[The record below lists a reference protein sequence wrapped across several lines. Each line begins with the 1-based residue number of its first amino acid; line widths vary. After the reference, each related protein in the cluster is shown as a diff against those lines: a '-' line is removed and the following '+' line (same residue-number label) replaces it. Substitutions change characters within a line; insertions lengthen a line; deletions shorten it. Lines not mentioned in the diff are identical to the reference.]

1 MTNIPEGNQD
11 FKTFE
16 KTIFDIMCLI
26 ACELMRQYLEWRD
39 RGIMALRDK
48 KEYSIIDS
56 RETTVKTVM
65 GEVRFS
71 RRYYKKRS
79 GGYVFLLDEAMGIF
93 CGCGQASENLVEQIV
108 VECTDKSFRK
118 AASDINSFTGQ
129 SISAMGA
136 WGIFQKFGETIEQQV
151 ARLKELNDSGST
163 GHVGKVSSAVI
174 FDEYDD
180 VWISRQK
187 EKRQKRSAAT
197 EAPGKPEEDS
207 GKKLEEDSGKNP
219 EEATGKKPEKDS
231 GKKPE
236 EGFGK
241 KPEEDS
247 GKKPEKDSGKNPE
260 ESSGKKPEEASGK
273 KPKKKLGKKPL
284 HVGIAYTGWEQA
296 KDGSYGTL
304 DKIAYA
310 SFGPVAGFTSS
321 FEALLRQQYDMDG
334 VERRVTNG
342 DGEAWIRTTAENND
356 SILQLDPYHRSKAII
371 KAVCDKSD
379 RKLLFKAIKKKDVE
393 RTLSLICEMA
403 LDAQDEP
410 TLKKLVELY
419 GYFRNNKDIF
429 LTWQERGIE
438 LPKPPEGVAYREM
451 GVQESNNYSLITNR
465 MKHRRGSWSEQGGDR
480 MAQVL
485 CFRNTVG
492 LDAMLGTLPEPP
504 PVEAWSEPLSAAK
517 APQYDGKH
525 YGADWLHAEMP
536 FEQAFR
542 TNGREVIR
550 NMVRMQP
557 LSQLPFVYSPGVD
570 KTTITNS

>member
-1 MTNIPEGNQD
+1 MTNITEGHPD

-16 KTIFDIMCLI
+16 RTIFEIMCLI

-48 KEYSIIDS
+48 KEYDLIDI

-65 GEVRFS
+65 GEVRFR

-93 CGCGQASENLVEQIV
+93 CGYGLASENLAEQIV

-136 WGIFQKFGETIEQQV
+136 WGIFQKFGETVEQQV
-151 ARLKELNDSGST
+151 ARLKELDDGGST
-163 GHVGKVSSAVI
+163 GHVGKVSSPVI

-187 EKRQKRSAAT
+187 EKRQKRSAAA

-207 GKKLEEDSGKNP
+207 GKKP
-219 EEATGKKPEKDS
+219 E
-231 GKKPE
+231 
-236 EGFGK
+236 
-241 KPEEDS
+241 
-247 GKKPEKDSGKNPE
+247 
-260 ESSGKKPEEASGK
+260 
-273 KPKKKLGKKPL
+273 KKLGKKPL
-284 HVGIAYTGWEQA
+284 HVGIAYTGWAQA

-310 SFGPVAGFTSS
+310 SFGPVTGFTSA
-321 FEALLRQQYDMDG
+321 FEALLRQQFDMDG

-371 KAVCDKSD
+371 KAVCDKTD
-379 RKLLFKAIKKKDVE
+379 RNLLYKAIKKKDVE

-410 TLKKLVELY
+410 TREKLVELY

-429 LTWQERGIE
+429 LTWQERGIK

-480 MAQVL
+480 MAQIL

-492 LDAMLGTLPEPP
+492 LDAILEPLPEPP
-504 PVEAWSEPLSAAK
+504 PAETWPTPLSAAK

-542 TNGREVIR
+542 TNGREAIR
-550 NMVRMQP
+550 NMLRMRP
-557 LSQLPFVYSPGVD
+557 LSQLSFIYSPGVD
-570 KTTITNS
+570 KASLTNR